1 MSLLRRNFPGSALG
15 SHHNRSVDTN
25 FEKYLIFFLILF
37 FRVTINERGI
47 WAQPL
52 YKLLPKIY
60 QVKDIMVLCSNS
72 ISGKKVEV
80 EGPTNHDFDRNLT
93 Q

>member
-25 FEKYLIFFLILF
+25 FEKYPIFYPVL
-37 FRVTINERGI
+37 TINERGI